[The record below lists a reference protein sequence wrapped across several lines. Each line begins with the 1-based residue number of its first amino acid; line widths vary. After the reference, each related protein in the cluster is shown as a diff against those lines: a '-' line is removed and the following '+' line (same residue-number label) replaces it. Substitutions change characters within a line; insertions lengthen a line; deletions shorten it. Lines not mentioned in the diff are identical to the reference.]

1 MRNPAQGYTFQS
13 HSACH
18 GVTHETARNDILPLV
33 ERGFVS
39 RERVGPRYVFTAPA
53 DLADLLK
60 AVT

>member
-13 HSACH
+13 HSASH

-33 ERGFVS
+33 ERGLLS
-39 RERVGPRYVFTAPA
+39 RDPA